1 MLLFGFYSL
10 SWVIEA
16 EIKISP
22 WKTLKMEMPP
32 ANIHKP
38 TLLPCLSTGLVS
50 PTFMFLLALLQST
63 GQTHGTHYFQELTR
77 SVRALA
83 IRKKDLLCPPT
94 HTHTNIHTRQMW
106 EQLRTHLQGDK
117 YEFRSMEQVVICCL
131 VWDWQLKMPV
141 SKKKYKQFIQDV
153 YHMFRN
159 VLTTDWLLLEW

>member
-50 PTFMFLLALLQST
+50 PAFMFLLALLQST

-94 HTHTNIHTRQMW
+94 HTHKHIHQ
-106 EQLRTHLQGDK
+106 E
-117 YEFRSMEQVVICCL
+117 
-131 VWDWQLKMPV
+131 
-141 SKKKYKQFIQDV
+141 
-153 YHMFRN
+153 N
-159 VLTTDWLLLEW
+159 VGAIENTFARG